1 MILYVESNFI
11 LELAFLQP
19 EHPVCTDIL
28 DEAAAGTLTLVL
40 PAFCISEPYDVLI
53 RRKKQRLEL
62 YRQINDGTNELSRSA
77 PYQEEAA
84 AIQRLM
90 QIFRSSNEDEQQR
103 LGNTL
108 SRVLDVSTIIPTDAH
123 IIRAAIDYQQ
133 RSEFGPQDAI
143 IYASILHHLASAPS
157 VPKCFVTK
165 NTRHFDT
172 AAVRAPLVAHQCAL
186 IAKFAGGLSY
196 LRSRSQTQ

>member
-11 LELAFLQP
+11 LELAFLQS
-19 EHPVCTDIL
+19 EHPVCTEIL
-28 DEAAAGTLTLVL
+28 GAASAGPLMLVV

-62 YRQINDGTNELSRSA
+62 YRQINDGTNELAHSA

-103 LGNTL
+103 LDDTL
-108 SRVLDVSTIIPTDAH
+108 SRVLDVSTVIPTDAR
-123 IIRAAIDYQQ
+123 IIRSAIDHQQ
-133 RSEFGPQDAI
+133 QSKFGP
-143 IYASILHHLASAPS
+143 
-157 VPKCFVTK
+157 
-165 NTRHFDT
+165 
-172 AAVRAPLVAHQCAL
+172 
-186 IAKFAGGLSY
+186 
-196 LRSRSQTQ
+196 